1 MINKQWK
8 YIFVFDIVSKQF
20 SVRRLLTRR
29 LTPTPRLTTAA
40 CVPAAAAA
48 SARVAGLVPFQSLA
62 SNDED
67 YLCRK
72 RRRKKRELV
81 SAFIRRKLED
91 KVVMEDVRDGDNW
104 SLNNVKRDVYYEE

>member
-1 MINKQWK
+1 M
-8 YIFVFDIVSKQF
+8 
-20 SVRRLLTRR
+20 
-29 LTPTPRLTTAA
+29 TAA
-40 CVPAAAAA
+40 CVPAAVAA
-48 SARVAGLVPFQSLA
+48 SARVAGLVLFQSLA

-67 YLCRK
+67 YLFRK

>member
-1 MINKQWK
+1 M
-8 YIFVFDIVSKQF
+8 
-20 SVRRLLTRR
+20 TRR

-48 SARVAGLVPFQSLA
+48 SARVAGLVPFQSI
-62 SNDED
+62 DED